1 MSIARL
7 VTVGLVRA
15 GIRAATTG
23 SADSPQAIMADAEDP
38 NVPAVEVMARAA
50 GSVNNRLSGE
60 GSIGSNCA
68 PSVSGAADFWRM
80 T

>member
-38 NVPAVEVMARAA
+38 NVPAAEVMARAA
-50 GSVNNRLSGE
+50 ARSTTGSLVRAASEAIARRPSLAQRIFGE
-60 GSIGSNCA
+60 
-68 PSVSGAADFWRM
+68 
-80 T
+80 